1 MYILPTY
8 IDKNTIIKNNNK
20 TRNECLH
27 RLILNKKDLVIV
39 YSMNIVII
47 CYNVLTLF
55 IIFYLMKKGFL
66 SIILSRNSVI
76 HYLLVGFGF

>member
-27 RLILNKKDLVIV
+27 RLILNKKDLVIP
-39 YSMNIVII
+39 S
-47 CYNVLTLF
+47 
-55 IIFYLMKKGFL
+55 IFYEYSNNLL
-66 SIILSRNSVI
+66 LCINIIHN
-76 HYLLVGFGF
+76 LLPNEKRVFINNIKS